1 MIRPPRT
8 SKEEQKVFQGTETTQ
23 TSAELFFARN
33 QKSTLNKNDDA
44 VFVLIN
50 FIFFRCFFLQ
60 NNREKI

>member
-1 MIRPPRT
+1 MIRPPRA

-23 TSAELFFARN
+23 TLFFARN